1 MAVQLHALLVG
12 IIHTGSGK
20 VCDLLNTHHGT
31 DSQLVIETVQGRH
44 TFEFYKIAR
53 RNLTPQLFQLL
64 ISGKHFYMD
73 GIGKVRYC
81 QGNNGALPADLPLLH
96 IEDFAANGYLSH
108 LLDDLLQRN
117 RLIFKITSIK
127 HIRVITS
134 PDTAA
139 AAFSAEPSAA
149 KRFRCIFTG
158 TGCCRSGTISR

>member
-1 MAVQLHALLVG
+1 
-12 IIHTGSGK
+12 
-20 VCDLLNTHHGT
+20 
-31 DSQLVIETVQGRH
+31 
-44 TFEFYKIAR
+44 
-53 RNLTPQLFQLL
+53 
-64 ISGKHFYMD
+64 MD

-117 RLIFKITSIK
+117 RLILKITSIK